1 MDSYELELLGIKR
14 KLPLIPIDDD
24 RAYASFVILG
34 DVELIRE
41 AGKAL
46 AGKIEGVDY
55 ILTAEAK
62 GIPLSFEMSREMG
75 LKEYIILRKSVKT
88 YMQDPMC
95 EVVQSITTKG
105 SQHLYLDERDAEK
118 IKGKSICIVD
128 DVISTGESLKA
139 IEKLAKRAGADVK
152 YKVCILA
159 EGKAADR
166 EDIIFL
172 EKLPLFQKDEKGDY
186 LPV

>member
-95 EVVQSITTKG
+95 EGTPHRLSVKKAGVAAAKSLPSQG
-105 SQHLYLDERDAEK
+105 SSH
-118 IKGKSICIVD
+118 
-128 DVISTGESLKA
+128 
-139 IEKLAKRAGADVK
+139 
-152 YKVCILA
+152 
-159 EGKAADR
+159 
-166 EDIIFL
+166 
-172 EKLPLFQKDEKGDY
+172 
-186 LPV
+186 